1 MSRGYR
7 IAAIAGALTLACCA
21 PQPER
26 PDPGDLQQAR
36 QAAIGF
42 DVRLRREIVER
53 LNRGEDPVAVYLA
66 YADHVPLW
74 GKELSD
80 SLELAFSRISLAPLN
95 SSAAPDSWEAQ
106 QMEEFNFYADAG
118 YEIAGLEASAIRVEG
133 EEKVFRWMRPIVMAE
148 PGLVCH
154 GENLED
160 RIRLLLT
167 QEYPQDEP
175 IGYFEG
181 QIGGAYSVRKVL
193 SVNGRPPPPYVPIPL
208 PPRLPADRRGSD
220 DAPLVQPREPEPE
233 PLPEEEPPPE
243 PF

>member
-1 MSRGYR
+1 MSRSYT
-7 IAAIAGALTLACCA
+7 IAAMAGTLTLACCA

-26 PDPGDLQQAR
+26 PDPADLQEAR
-36 QAAIGF
+36 QAAFGF

-53 LNRGEDPVAVYLA
+53 IDRGDDPVAVYLA

-74 GKELSD
+74 GKEISD
-80 SLELAFSRISLAPLN
+80 SLELEFSRTSLAPLN
-95 SSAAPDSWEAQ
+95 PTAIPDAWEAQ

-133 EEKVFRWMRPIVMAE
+133 EEKVFRWMRPIVMSEAC
-148 PGLVCH
+148 LVCH
-154 GENLED
+154 GETVDD

-175 IGYFEG
+175 VWYFEG

-193 SVNGRPPPPYVPIPL
+193 SVNGKPPPPYVPIPL
-208 PPRLPADRRGSD
+208 PARIPADRRGPD
-220 DAPLVQPREPEPE
+220 DAPLVQPRETAPA
-233 PLPEEEPPPE
+233 PLPEEEPPSE